1 MERQK
6 SKQTENAPEKKFDPE
21 LCKTFSK
28 QAFWPSVWES
38 VGENIDVSRQFLGDS
53 HIEDERNNFR
63 IKNLTNLEDF
73 MSASTE
79 SSFGENILDVARTHR
94 KVKKLSVNKLDSIIA
109 SGWSLNQLRGDLTNK
124 TGFISNRG
132 WSVFEGKDG
141 NPVLISHK
149 NEEGL
154 EVVNLTKLD
163 EKQPGIVKQEL
174 IKHYQSQLARQ
185 LDNETTYNLALHNID
200 EKHIVPE
207 VIEKLSTAEDDGFT
221 AVQNYLQIIPLLE
234 ETGAQR
240 VDNFVRGLRSK
251 STQIPE
257 DGRSIYLDNFIA
269 HKASCISEP
278 EEEREKYAKIRNVY
292 ARVLTIDLNIP
303 QQKINPSDEEIL
315 KNPVVYTE
323 EFVDRMVE
331 LGQEELREDSLFS
344 RFLGAH
350 ITDRKGLSTATKN
363 IKRRNPKLFH
373 LSERFKEALGR
384 GIVFGDR
391 FNYDEFVKSA
401 VSNFQINLGSL
412 IGGERS
418 IDDLEGAERAL
429 AESLYIHTTSL
440 SNKEVW
446 IREERGRG
454 FGHTRIHIKDE
465 YLKDFILFTVLKTIQ
480 QEQGD
485 SLMRF
490 SRQDKAGEILKQL
503 DEKYKT
509 KVERSTDNME
519 RLRARKLEF
528 GKFLKRNKISKK
540 HISNILGHFEEEAID
555 EYPRYNQHKLGILF
569 RAIALSKQGVIDLE
583 FESVRSLLRHLY
595 HEITTEDWRLIY
607 G

>member
-1 MERQK
+1 MERKK
-6 SKQTENAPEKKFDPE
+6 SAQTENTPEKKFDPE

-28 QAFWPSVWES
+28 QAFWPSAWES

-53 HIEDERNNFR
+53 FIEDERDSFR

-73 MSASTE
+73 MFASTE
-79 SSFGENILDVARTHR
+79 SKFGENILDVAKTYW
-94 KVKKLSVNKLDSIIA
+94 KVKKLPVHKLSDVIVND
-109 SGWSLNQLRGDLTNK
+109 WSLNQLRGDLTNK
-124 TGFISNRG
+124 TGFISSRG
-132 WSVFEGKDG
+132 WSVFEGKNG

-149 NEEGL
+149 SEEKL
-154 EVVNLTKLD
+154 EVVDLTKLD
-163 EKQPGIVKQEL
+163 KKQPGVVKQEL

-185 LDNETTYNLALHNID
+185 LDNETTYNLALHDID
-200 EKHIVPE
+200 EEHIVPE

-251 STQIPE
+251 NTQIPE
-257 DGRSIYLDNFIA
+257 DGRSIYLDNFLI

-278 EEEREKYAKIRNVY
+278 EKERERYVKMRNVY
-292 ARVLTIDLNIP
+292 ARVLTIDFDVP
-303 QQKINPSDEEIL
+303 QQKIDPSDEEIL
-315 KNPVVYTE
+315 KNPIVYTE

-331 LGQEELREDSLFS
+331 LGQEELREDRLFS

-373 LSERFKEALGR
+373 LNERFKEALGR
-384 GIVFGDR
+384 GVVFGDR

-401 VSNFQINLGSL
+401 VSNFQINLRSL

-418 IDDLEGAERAL
+418 INDLEGAERAL

-440 SNKEVW
+440 SNKESW

-454 FGHTRIHIKDE
+454 FGHTKIHIRDE
-465 YLKDFILFTVLKTIQ
+465 QLRDLILFTVLKTIQ

-485 SLMRF
+485 ALMG
-490 SRQDKAGEILKQL
+490 SGRQDKASEMLKQL

-519 RLRARKLEF
+519 GLHARKLEF
-528 GKFLKRNKISKK
+528 SKFLKRNKISKK
-540 HISNILGHFEEEAID
+540 QVSNILGHFEEESID

-595 HEITTEDWRLIY
+595 HEITTEEWRLI
-607 G
+607 